1 MDEVEWIVHPNGHI
15 EGYSNWQG
23 VLNNAYRLEGRNSL
37 LTTLRLNRARLLFEC
52 VTMTMIEAAERLYEF
67 QRQTTV
73 HIQHYATLPGVG
85 CIDIGMGPNLV
96 SAKESCQDARR
107 VIMLCIR
114 RSNLPISR

>member
-37 LTTLRLNRARLLFEC
+37 LTTLGLNRARLLFEC
-52 VTMTMIEAAERLYEF
+52 VTMTMIEAAERLYEC

-73 HIQHYATLPGVG
+73 HIQHLTVSNY
-85 CIDIGMGPNLV
+85 LV
-96 SAKESCQDARR
+96 NMVSP
-107 VIMLCIR
+107 INIR
-114 RSNLPISR
+114 ICASL